1 MNGNMI
7 LVDTNVLI
15 YMLNGDAAIAD
26 SFEDQQIV
34 VSFITEIELQCYDM
48 GSAVL
53 DKVKELLSQCLIVEI
68 NPEIKAGCIELV
80 KAKKLKLADGIVAA
94 TALVYGLPLITA
106 DKQFVRIDEL
116 NLILYQPKD

>member
-68 NPEIKAGCIELV
+68 NPEIKA
-80 KAKKLKLADGIVAA
+80 
-94 TALVYGLPLITA
+94 
-106 DKQFVRIDEL
+106 
-116 NLILYQPKD
+116 